1 MHQQSLL
8 HLLPLTMLL
17 ASGCGSK
24 KKRPRIIV
32 AMDVS
37 GSTVP
42 ERGSQLTALDEI
54 VRKAR
59 QELLVAEI
67 WTFHATSQRVIE
79 ASPNINKDLLNT
91 VKRKEMSVTL
101 SKKLNGKG
109 TMLSKLF
116 STLKDDVT
124 NRLNKQE
131 HTILVLLTDGGIDE
145 NAKPVKSS
153 LGQLMKDYPNL
164 HLVVCGIES
173 SQRGIWNTVVD
184 QKDAAR
190 FSTCAYQTLRDEIV
204 RLAR

>member
-1 MHQQSLL
+1 
-8 HLLPLTMLL
+8 MLL
-17 ASGCGSK
+17 ASGCESK

-32 AMDVS
+32 ALDVS

-42 ERGSQLTALDEI
+42 ERGSQLNALDEI

-59 QELLVAEI
+59 QELLTAEI
-67 WTFHATSQRVIE
+67 WTFHAKSQRVIE

-91 VKRKEMSVTL
+91 VKRKEMSVDL

-109 TMLSKLF
+109 TLLSKLF
-116 STLKDDVT
+116 STIKDDIT

-131 HTILVLLTDGGIDE
+131 ATILVLLTDGGIDE
-145 NAKPVKSS
+145 NPKLVKSA
-153 LGQLMKDYPNL
+153 LGQLMKDFPNL
-164 HLVVCGIES
+164 QLVVCGIES

-184 QKDAAR
+184 QHDATR

-204 RLAR
+204 RFAR

>member
-1 MHQQSLL
+1 MHPTIL
-8 HLLPLTMLL
+8 HLLPLTILL

-24 KKRPRIIV
+24 KPRPRIIV

-91 VKRKEMSVTL
+91 VKRNEMSVTL

-109 TMLSKLF
+109 TLLSKLF

-131 HTILVLLTDGGIDE
+131 HTVLVLLTDGGIDE
-145 NAKPVKSS
+145 NAKPVKSA

-164 HLVVCGIES
+164 QLVVCGIES

-184 QKDAAR
+184 QRDAAR